1 MTTDNADN
9 AIKAFIKTHGIGVTG
24 SIACGKSTVLSII
37 AELGYACFSADHMA
51 RELTSVGEEGW
62 KALKRFVS
70 DDFFLPDGE
79 LQRSKLRAA
88 LGSSQQMKAQ
98 LEEALHPL
106 IHRRFMRE
114 VSLLAAQSSYHR
126 PFFYEAAL
134 IFEAGAADS
143 FRAVLV
149 VYCETQD
156 QIQRL
161 CDRDHLSQEEASKLI
176 DSQLSQDQKRALGD
190 YEMSTSCDRCILKSR
205 VEDFL
210 AQVC

>member
-1 MTTDNADN
+1 MTTDHTDN

-37 AELGYACFSADHMA
+37 EDLGYTTFSADRMA

-79 LQRSKLRAA
+79 LARSKMRAA
-88 LGSSQQMKAQ
+88 LAGCQQMKAQ

-106 IHRRFMRE
+106 IHQRFMHE
-114 VSLLAAQSSYHR
+114 VSFLVGQSICR
-126 PFFYEAAL
+126 QPFFYEAAL
-134 IFEAGAADS
+134 IFEANSADS

-149 VYCETQD
+149 VYCDTKD

-161 CDRDHLSQEEASKLI
+161 CHRDHLSQEAARKLV
-176 DSQLSQDQKRALGD
+176 DSQFNQDQKRALGD
-190 YEMSTSCDRCILKSR
+190 YEISTSCDHHTLKSR
-205 VEDFL
+205 VEEFL
-210 AQVC
+210 AKVS